1 MAKNSIDAYGA
12 SGKSNVLFFKPED
25 LTLVTDRDHPLFDER
40 VFLPLDEAMVKN
52 VMDQGIIQPISVWKD
67 PELGKTLVVAGRQR
81 VKHTIEANRRL
92 AESGQKPLQ
101 VPGVIRRGSAIKMAG
116 AMVSENEIR
125 KADTPL
131 GRAKKMANLQER
143 GHGDD
148 DLALLFGCN
157 VATVRSSLALL
168 ECPAAVQLAVESG
181 QISVT
186 HAKALSKLPAQ
197 EQREKVAELVA
208 AREGAKPRER
218 AQRQALVMGAPPRI
232 KTRTQIQAALVSAQG
247 EYADALRW
255 VLGIDTEGRSA

>member
-25 LTLVTDRDHPLFDER
+25 LTLITDADHPLFDER
-40 VFLPLDEAMVKN
+40 VFLPLDEAMVRN
-52 VMDQGIIQPISVWKD
+52 VMDLGIIQPISVWKD

-81 VKHTIEANRRL
+81 VKHAIEANRRL
-92 AESGQKPLQ
+92 EEQGLKPLQ

-131 GRAKKMANLQER
+131 GRAKKMANLQAR

-157 VATVRSSLALL
+157 VATVRSTLALL
-168 ECPAAVQLAVESG
+168 ECPAAVQNAIEAG
-181 QISVT
+181 QINIT
-186 HAKALSKLPAQ
+186 HARALSKLTPQ
-197 EQREKVAELVA
+197 EQRDKVTELIA
-208 AREGAKPRER
+208 AGHGAKPRER
-218 AQRQALVMGAPPRI
+218 AQRQARLMGNAPRI
-232 KTRTQIQAALVSAQG
+232 KTRTQILTALTAAEG
-247 EYADALRW
+247 EYAKALRW
-255 VLGIDTEGRSA
+255 VLGTDTEGRTA